1 MPGTA
6 RLWPMTAQAEEQ
18 EEQPQQTQE
27 QSEEEF
33 ETELQNTINGL
44 DLSDL
49 QQGWEEDEMA
59 QQMLDGGSFNDYIIR
74 HWVKAKISWTL

>member
-1 MPGTA
+1 MKRWVLVCLA
-6 RLWPMTAQAEEQ
+6 LLCLWPMTAQAEEQ

-59 QQMLDGGSFNDYIIR
+59 QHPPS
-74 HWVKAKISWTL
+74 KC